1 MCPILLCTCFQ
12 NVQKLCLLGIYL
24 LCCQE
29 YFSFANDY
37 IHRSH
42 YNTFAPAFLF
52 VVLLSCIIAQQC
64 QSSLN
69 EDAHHVLVSDDFLF
83 ESSDLYLFTGS
94 GFFCL
99 WKKLPISRFRFL
111 INFSSGFSFCYHLLN
126 LQSFCFVFSNLSFH
140 QK

>member
-52 VVLLSCIIAQQC
+52 AVLLSCVIAQQC

-83 ESSDLYLFTGS
+83 ESSDLYLS
-94 GFFCL
+94 VYWVWL
-99 WKKLPISRFRFL
+99 LSVEKASHLQIQIPHKL
-111 INFSSGFSFCYHLLN
+111 
-126 LQSFCFVFSNLSFH
+126 
-140 QK
+140 